1 LGDSVNASYT
11 QVDGKLV
18 ENPDENEKV
27 QFVVANLLNAIKGD
41 NAGLTSALCTY
52 IADGMPDLKQIK
64 IDEANGEVSIDFVF
78 DEDYKGQAAVEFTV
92 H

>member
-1 LGDSVNASYT
+1 MGDSVNASYT